1 MRYLDYYLTFGFAVV
16 LLFTLWAMFRLNEP
30 APLPD
35 ITMSH
40 TTMPQVAYTGTT
52 WQFVPCTSN
61 ATVCGFPA
69 KDGGTR

>member
-1 MRYLDYYLTFGFAVV
+1 
-16 LLFTLWAMFRLNEP
+16 LNDP